1 MYAVC
6 ICFRTGALFVMVMY
20 QNLSNMI
27 VLESIIQDR
36 AIFMQV
42 FIFVTFFLFKD
53 KCLSYQLFY
62 VKLVT
67 EETVSVN

>member
-1 MYAVC
+1 
-6 ICFRTGALFVMVMY
+6 MVMY